1 MLTIIAV
8 NSTLSEQCPEI
19 CQKCQEIGHF
29 LPGAFPPRHV
39 LPKKPCALANFGTDL
54 YIQH

>member
-8 NSTLSEQCPEI
+8 NSTLPEQCPEI
-19 CQKCQEIGHF
+19 SHF
-29 LPGAFPPRHV
+29 LPGAFPPCHV
-39 LPKKPCALANFGTDL
+39 LPKKPGALTNFGTDL